1 MVEVLKS
8 LPLNFIQILDQ
19 KKFDAIIKKTP
30 KNQKNPGQ
38 FMQLDLTDALPNAN
52 HSRCL
57 FPKTRLSF
65 RDYEDP

>member
-1 MVEVLKS
+1 M
-8 LPLNFIQILDQ
+8 
-19 KKFDAIIKKTP
+19 IKK
-30 KNQKNPGQ
+30 QKNKKKPGQ

-65 RDYEDP
+65 RDYEDPLISRLGLKASVTQLYPNFP

>member
-1 MVEVLKS
+1 M
-8 LPLNFIQILDQ
+8 
-19 KKFDAIIKKTP
+19 IKK
-30 KNQKNPGQ
+30 QKNKKKPGQ

-57 FPKTRLSF
+57 FPTETRLSF